1 MTEDENEAYET
12 PQTPV
17 TPVAPAAPAAPEASV
32 APKTPVAPGTQDPDD
47 KRPTLTA
54 QVRRRRADQAFFLR
68 LRDAIHQNH
77 RALERIGT

>member
-1 MTEDENEAYET
+1 MTEHENEAYET
-12 PQTPV
+12 PPTPV
-17 TPVAPAAPAAPEASV
+17 TPQT
-32 APKTPVAPGTQDPDD
+32 PKTPETPETPVTPGTQDRDD

>member
-1 MTEDENEAYET
+1 MTEHENEVYET
-12 PQTPV
+12 PPTAV
-17 TPVAPAAPAAPEASV
+17 TPG
-32 APKTPVAPGTQDPDD
+32 TPPTPITPGSQVGDD
-47 KRPTLTA
+47 KRPTLTT